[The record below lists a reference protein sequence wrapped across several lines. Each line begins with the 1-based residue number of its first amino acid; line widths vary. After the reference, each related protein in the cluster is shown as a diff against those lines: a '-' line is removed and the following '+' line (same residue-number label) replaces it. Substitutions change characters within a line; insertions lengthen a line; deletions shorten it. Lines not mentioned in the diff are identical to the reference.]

1 MHTHDGRVWV
11 VGRYT
16 GYRSMGGCI
25 PMTAGCGWLV
35 GTLGTDLWVDV
46 YRVWVVVRY
55 TGYRSMG
62 GCIPMT
68 AGCGWLLG
76 TLGTDLWVDAY
87 P

>member
-11 VGRYT
+11 V
-16 GYRSMGGCI
+16 
-25 PMTAGCGWLV
+25 V

-62 GCIPMT
+62 GCIQGVG
-68 AGCGWLLG
+68 GC
-76 TLGTDLWVDAY
+76 
-87 P
+87 